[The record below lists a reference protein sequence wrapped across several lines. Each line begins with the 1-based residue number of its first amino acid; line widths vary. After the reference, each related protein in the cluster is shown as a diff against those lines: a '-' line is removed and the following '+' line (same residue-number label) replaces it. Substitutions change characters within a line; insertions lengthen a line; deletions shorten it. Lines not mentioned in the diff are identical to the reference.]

1 MADLMQLFESNKEL
15 VYIAVAS
22 AVTGYVLVGLFN
34 HLGGKGTGKVPAWLK
49 ELPYFRA
56 TKKLTFKV

>member
-1 MADLMQLFESNKEL
+1 MADPMQLFESNKEM

-34 HLGGKGTGKVPAWLK
+34 HLGGKVPAWLK
-49 ELPYFRA
+49 EQPYFRA

>member
-1 MADLMQLFESNKEL
+1 MADLMQLLESNKEL

-22 AVTGYVLVGLFN
+22 AVTGYVLVGLLN
-34 HLGGKGTGKVPAWLK
+34 HVGGKGKVPAWLK